1 MRETFRT
8 KYEPRKR
15 VITVSGSAEKDEF
28 IGRYDKHGRVELVPN
43 GKTNVYEFIQSF
55 KDSVD
60 INVLLAKYKNGDTE
74 ALSRVQGMYADIS
87 DLPKTFADMLNKV
100 KAGEDAFA
108 SLPAETR
115 ALFNNSVS
123 EWFASV
129 GSADWFDKMGMEAP
143 EPPTPKKKKT
153 SKTAEPAVNDLTKP
167 VVQVA
172 QNGGENE

>member
-8 KYEPRKR
+8 MFEPRAR
-15 VITVSGSAEKDEF
+15 IITESGKPEKDEF
-28 IGRYDKHGRVELVPN
+28 IGRFDKNGRVELVPN

-55 KDSVD
+55 ADSVD

-129 GSADWFDKMGMEAP
+129 GNAEWFEKMGMDVP
-143 EPPTPKKKKT
+143 EPPMKKKT
-153 SKTAEPAVNDLTKP
+153 KAKAETAP
-167 VVQVA
+167 VEENPP
-172 QNGGENE
+172 QNGGSEE